1 MYRRWILFLAGLLLF
16 AAPAGAKDEKP
27 RFKSVEIKHF
37 PFAEGVELPPE
48 FSDFLYAAL
57 KKELQKTGLFEQ
69 IVGEGE
75 VVEAADAP
83 QSLVLEGSILEYKKG
98 SVAKQV
104 IIGFGA
110 GSRSLVSQLQVR
122 RRSDN
127 SSLLE
132 KQLKVRC
139 PATWSPESLARFLA
153 HEIAHE
159 MKHQLNEEHTG
170 ALLEVFASAV
180 PRRV

>member
-1 MYRRWILFLAGLLLF
+1 MHRRWILFLAALLLF

-57 KKELQKTGLFEQ
+57 KKELQKTGMFEQ

-110 GSRSLVSQLQVR
+110 GSRSLESQIQVR

-139 PATWSPESLARFLA
+139 PATWNPEALARFLA
-153 HEIAHE
+153 HQIAHE
-159 MKHQLNEEHTG
+159 MKHQLNQEHTG
-170 ALLEVFASAV
+170 ALVEVLASAL

>member
-1 MYRRWILFLAGLLLF
+1 MNRRWILLLVGLLFF
-16 AAPAGAKDEKP
+16 AATGDAKDEKP
-27 RFKSVEIKHF
+27 RFKTVEIKHF

-48 FSDFLYAAL
+48 FSDFLCAAL
-57 KKELQKTGLFEQ
+57 KKELQKTGMFEQ

-110 GSRSLVSQLQVR
+110 GSRSLVSQLLVH

-127 SSLLE
+127 ASVFE

-139 PATWSPESLARFLA
+139 PASWSPDSLARFLA

-159 MKHQLNEEHTG
+159 MKHQLNQEP
-170 ALLEVFASAV
+170 AASA
-180 PRRV
+180 P